1 MKYQTSAFEAAYTQF
16 NELTEHFNYGFN
28 PDTMVIYEKVC
39 KRIAEAE
46 AIESSTALHDYNPH
60 INDQFRF
67 ND

>member
-1 MKYQTSAFEAAYTQF
+1 
-16 NELTEHFNYGFN
+16 
-28 PDTMVIYEKVC
+28 MVIYEKVC